1 MAESNS
7 RSSHVRS
14 NSLTGITSET
24 LYHLANGASYVSRAM
39 IIEIYKRA
47 RLDQKVILVSKRATR
62 SNTIYK
68 KRLFK
73 DYTIYLGSL
82 DENG

>member
-1 MAESNS
+1 
-7 RSSHVRS
+7 
-14 NSLTGITSET
+14 
-24 LYHLANGASYVSRAM
+24 M